1 MKKILLSIALC
12 ALFLLVTSASYI
24 SATTAP
30 TCEYQN
36 HNGCNTIAN
45 TIVEGKITLAQDH
58 NVVGKVDI
66 TVNCTHKVN
75 GVYQNF
81 TRTTK
86 SVNSGGLKGTY
97 IVTFPQSQCIVGDK
111 VTVIATSKDGAT
123 GTSTGTVKDF
133 IKEKCLD
140 LDVAIVNVVIPMV
153 PEFGLVAGTLT
164 VLGALG
170 TFFFVRRK

>member
-97 IVTFPQSQCIVGDK
+97 IVTFPQTHCKATDT
-111 VTVIATSKDGAT
+111 VTVTASKGSVT
-123 GTSTGTVKDF
+123 GTKTGTVKDF

-140 LDVAIVNVVIPMV
+140 LDIALVNVVIPTV
-153 PEFGLVAGTLT
+153 PEFGLIAGLTT

-170 TFFFVRRK
+170 VFFVVRRK